1 MAHDC
6 VFNSHAAQR
15 DTANSSWG
23 CTPTQRS
30 AAAPSA
36 EAGGI
41 ADHGYRADML

>member
-15 DTANSSWG
+15 GTANSSWG

-36 EAGGI
+36 EAGGT
-41 ADHGYRADML
+41 ADHRSLADTF